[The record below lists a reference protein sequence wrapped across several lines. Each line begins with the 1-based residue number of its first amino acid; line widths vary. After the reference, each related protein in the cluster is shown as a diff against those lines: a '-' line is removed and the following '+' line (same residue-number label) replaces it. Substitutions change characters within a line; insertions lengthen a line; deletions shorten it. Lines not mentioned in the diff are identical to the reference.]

1 MTIRVRCPAERCGVV
16 FEPPAGWLGR
26 NVHCPACGGRMTAKP
41 LEVEA
46 SLDAWPS
53 LRGPEPPSLED
64 RLPFAVLLDNVRSL
78 WNVGSIFRTADACGV
93 ERVVLCGITGCPPR
107 PEIAKTALGAET
119 MVAWEYEADARRA
132 LARLT
137 AEGLRAVALEDTP
150 HAVPLDE
157 VAWPARLLLVVGNE
171 VAGVAA
177 DLRDACE
184 LHVAIP
190 MRGGKRSLNVAV
202 AFGVAAH
209 AAARALERRAAVA
222 P

>member
-1 MTIRVRCPAERCGVV
+1 
-16 FEPPAGWLGR
+16 
-26 NVHCPACGGRMTAKP
+26 MTAKP
-41 LEVEA
+41 VEVEA
-46 SLDAWPS
+46 SLAARPF
-53 LRGPEPPSLED
+53 LRGPEPPPRAD
-64 RLPFAVLLDNVRSL
+64 RLPFTVLLDSVRSL

-107 PEIAKTALGAET
+107 PEIAKTALGAEE
-119 MVAWEYEADARRA
+119 MVAWEYEADGRRA
-132 LARLT
+132 LTRLL
-137 AEGLRAVALEDTP
+137 ADGLCAVALEDTP
-150 HAVPLDE
+150 QAVPIDE
-157 VAWPARLLLVVGNE
+157 VVWPARLLLVLGNE

-177 DLRDACE
+177 DLREACA

-209 AAARALERRAAVA
+209 AAARALERRALAT